1 MPKTKNV
8 EKKIWDVEGFEVKF
22 KKEDGKDVRSDKG
35 NIPQY
40 AKQRPAK
47 NSMTV
52 SEWKKNRFL
61 TQYPGFEVEVIDG
74 DGNSVPG
81 QTTLG
86 TVRDSYVAEEDE

>member
-1 MPKTKNV
+1 MTSKKFYDCIRV
-8 EKKIWDVEGFEVKF
+8 E
-22 KKEDGKDVRSDKG
+22 
-35 NIPQY
+35 
-40 AKQRPAK
+40 
-47 NSMTV
+47 
-52 SEWKKNRFL
+52 KNRFL